1 MAGGAGLKDWHDDDD
16 DRPKGVPGKKLKD
29 WDCPA
34 CNANNPTEEFVPET
48 KAVEVRCN
56 YCGVEYKVSLTDEG
70 RFKFKE
76 L

>member
-1 MAGGAGLKDWHDDDD
+1 MAGSGLKDWHDDGD
-16 DRPKGVPGKKLKD
+16 DRPKGPVGKVLKD
-29 WDCPA
+29 WDCPS
-34 CNANNPTEEFVPET
+34 CNANNPTEEFVPE
-48 KAVEVRCN
+48 KKSAEVRCN